1 MAQLLCYLKLN
12 INILKLCVSF
22 IQEHKALRE
31 VVNPPQDLLKKKIK
45 IFLYI
50 YIYPEAY
57 SYGNYKC
64 KMDSK
69 INYHK

>member
-1 MAQLLCYLKLN
+1 MAQLLCYIKLN
-12 INILKLCVSF
+12 INILRLCVSF
-22 IQEHKALRE
+22 IQGHKALRE
-31 VVNPPQDLLKKKIK
+31 VVNPPQDLLRKISK
-45 IFLYI
+45 SSYI

-69 INYHK
+69 INYHQ